1 MPLAP
6 TPLLRS
12 KFDQA
17 MEYPT
22 LLALAEANQM
32 DGPWRQRHAA
42 LELTPEQRATVEG
55 FERTMHVLCLTG
67 PWCGD
72 CALQG
77 AAMRRIQEA
86 NPERIRLRYLV
97 RDDAH
102 AELVVAARIN
112 DGFRVPVTFFLSED
126 MEVVSAF
133 GDRTLSRYQGM
144 AVKGLP
150 PEEAEALR
158 LPQRIGD
165 RDPVRAVLDECLAEF
180 ERIHLL
186 LRLSGRLRKL
196 HGD

>member
-12 KFDQA
+12 KFDEGLDYERLLTLAQA
-17 MEYPT
+17 
-22 LLALAEANQM
+22 NGM
-32 DGPWRQRHAA
+32 DGPWRQRYDMLA
-42 LELTPEQRATVEG
+42 LTEAQHTLVAG
-55 FERTMHVLCLTG
+55 FTRTMHVLCLTG

-77 AAMRRIQEA
+77 AAMRRIQQA
-86 NPERIRLRYLV
+86 NPERIKLRYLV
-97 RDDAH
+97 KDEAH
-102 AELVVAARIN
+102 AELVVAARLN

-126 MEVVSAF
+126 FELVSSF

-144 AVKGLP
+144 AVKALP
-150 PEEAEALR
+150 PAEAEALR
-158 LPQRIGD
+158 LPQRTQD
-165 RDPVRAVLDECLAEF
+165 RDPVRAVLNECLDEF
-180 ERIHLL
+180 ERVHLL